1 MKENGVVPDIWMETS
16 QLHTIKNLVIRD
28 GCGAFLLRDA
38 VRMDDQICAIP
49 LENPMR
55 AEIGLI
61 TRRGKVIYSN
71 ARTLI
76 SFIKQEL
83 KR

>member
-1 MKENGVVPDIWMETS
+1 MKENRVVPDIWMETG

-38 VRMDDQICAIP
+38 VRMDDQICALS
-49 LENPMR
+49 LENSMR

-61 TRRGKVIYSN
+61 TRRGKVIYN
-71 ARTLI
+71 DARTLI
-76 SFIKQEL
+76 SL
-83 KR
+83 SSRS